1 MEERRHKI
9 VAITEALS
17 AFPIE
22 RQKANANKM
31 AESIAGLSR
40 HGLTVPLSFHALYF
54 KDRERQGRAGE

>member
-1 MEERRHKI
+1 MEEQRHNI
-9 VAITEALS
+9 AAITEALS

-40 HGLTVPLSFHALYF
+40 KGLIVPLSFYALYV